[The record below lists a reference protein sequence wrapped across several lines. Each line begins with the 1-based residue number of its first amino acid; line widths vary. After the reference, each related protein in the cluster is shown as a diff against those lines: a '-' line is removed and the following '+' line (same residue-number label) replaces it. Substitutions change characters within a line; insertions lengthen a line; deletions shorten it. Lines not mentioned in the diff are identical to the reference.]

1 MLFVSVGKRKRSM
14 MVQAE
19 ITMFRKLCGLTSD
32 EDKKMFQRIMDLL
45 DEDDDVQNV
54 YHNVEEDDE

>member
-1 MLFVSVGKRKRSM
+1 MA
-14 MVQAE
+14 QAE
-19 ITMFRKLCGLTSD
+19 ITMIPQTYVKLTSD

-54 YHNVEEDDE
+54 YHNVEE